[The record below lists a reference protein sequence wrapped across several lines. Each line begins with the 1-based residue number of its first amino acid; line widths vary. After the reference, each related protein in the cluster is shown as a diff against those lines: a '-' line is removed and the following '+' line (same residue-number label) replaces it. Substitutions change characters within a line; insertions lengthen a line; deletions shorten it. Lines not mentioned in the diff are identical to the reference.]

1 MGQGQV
7 KPVEAKVEA
16 LADFPVPSGKRQLMR
31 FLGMAGYYRKFCN
44 NFSVIAEPLTNLLG
58 KRVNFIWTDICQKS
72 FEKLKAILKS
82 APVLLAPRFNKEF
95 KLAVDSSDVGAGSVL
110 LQEDSVDHPV
120 CYYSKKFNKHQR
132 NYSTVEKECLSLIL
146 VLQHF
151 EVYLAS
157 SVAPIVIFT
166 DHNPL
171 TFIHKM
177 KNRGNFE
184 DHIFLKAQCLARI
197 LQHVSPLTMAA
208 FCCNSLLHTLPYK
221 IFDN

>member
-1 MGQGQV
+1 MG
-7 KPVEAKVEA
+7 
-16 LADFPVPSGKRQLMR
+16 

-58 KRVNFIWTDICQKS
+58 KRVKFIWTDNCQKS

-95 KLAVDSSDVGAGSVL
+95 KLAIDASDVGAGSVL
-110 LQEDSVDHPV
+110 LQEDDNGVDHPV

-146 VLQHF
+146 ALQHF

-171 TFIHKM
+171 TFSHKM
-177 KNRGNFE
+177 KNKNQRLLRWSLMLQG
-184 DHIFLKAQCLARI
+184 AQSRY
-197 LQHVSPLTMAA
+197 QT
-208 FCCNSLLHTLPYK
+208 Y
-221 IFDN
+221 